1 MANFSLDNF
10 KAEVL
15 SKSGLARV
23 NRFEIQLN
31 TPVPGTRDVSILS
44 SLYCEVANF
53 PPLTLSVKPFK
64 IFGPS
69 YQRPMS
75 SEYGGDGM
83 SMTFHVDRSM
93 NVKRMFDDWLHFI
106 VDKDT
111 FTVRYQDE
119 YARPIQVRQLD
130 EENNVMY
137 EITLIDA
144 FPRSITLMD
153 LNMSAQ
159 NQTHRLNVIFAYRYW
174 MRTDPVA
181 DPLPAPQPV
190 VRLQTLPVITAA
202 PPAVKRFNW
211 DASQGGV
218 GDYGDFPTGSDLP
231 ISA

>member
-10 KAEVL
+10 KSEVL

-31 TPVPGTRDVSILS
+31 PPIAPRESAVLT

-53 PPLTLSVKPFK
+53 PPLTLFVKPFK
-64 IFGPS
+64 IFGPT
-69 YQRPMS
+69 YQRPTT

-83 SMTFHVDRSM
+83 SMTFHMDRNM
-93 NVKRMFDDWLHFI
+93 NIKRMFDDWLEFI
-106 VDKDT
+106 VDKNT

-130 EENNVMY
+130 EQNNVMY

-174 MRTDPVA
+174 RRTDPIA
-181 DPLPAPQPV
+181 DPQPQPQPV
-190 VRLQTLPVITAA
+190 VKLQTLPVIYEA
-202 PPAVKRFNW
+202 PPLVNRFNW
-211 DASQGGV
+211 DPDQGGV
-218 GDYGDFPTGSDLP
+218 GDYGTFNTGSDLP
-231 ISA
+231 VSA